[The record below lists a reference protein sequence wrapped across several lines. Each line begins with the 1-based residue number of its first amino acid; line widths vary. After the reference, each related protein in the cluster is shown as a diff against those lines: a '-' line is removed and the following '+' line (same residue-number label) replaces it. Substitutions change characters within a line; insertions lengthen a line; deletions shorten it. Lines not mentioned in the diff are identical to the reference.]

1 MYTSKCK
8 LWLAD
13 HDDSV
18 YESIIVIHSM
28 SVKRRQEVNTV
39 THFLKE
45 LSPQHTNYTGCMS
58 VHYSLPKTFKIAVC
72 YGFMLGN

>member
-18 YESIIVIHSM
+18 YESTIVIHSM
-28 SVKRRQEVNTV
+28 SVKRHQEVNTV
-39 THFLKE
+39 TNFLKE
-45 LSPQHTNYTGCMS
+45 LTLVFATQDFQDSSMLWIH
-58 VHYSLPKTFKIAVC
+58 VRK
-72 YGFMLGN
+72 LGNSY

>member
-28 SVKRRQEVNTV
+28 SVKRHNYT
-39 THFLKE
+39 E